1 MMMITTT
8 NNNNNKNK
16 NNKKKNA
23 AVVPRAS
30 FVLVFGKSCR
40 RFVLF
45 FRFCPLNPKP

>member
-8 NNNNNKNK
+8 NKNKNK
-16 NNKKKNA
+16 NKKNKKNA

-30 FVLVFGKSCR
+30 FVLVFGKSRR